1 MSLSYWEKSTLSTHD
16 LIVVGGGIV
25 GLSTALHYQ
34 IKHPKS
40 SVAIIERG
48 LFPSGAST
56 KNAGFACF
64 GSISELSENLESTSP
79 DNLLSLIESRYKGAL
94 QLRSL
99 LGDSTIGYK
108 AEGGF
113 ELAFNGHTHEQIDR
127 FNELLKPLFNADV
140 FSNATHTIKDRGFR
154 TDKVKGLIK
163 NAFEG
168 SLDTGKMVR
177 AFQRKCAESG
187 VQFYNQTTVMG
198 YEELASSAK
207 LSVKVGTDKVTL
219 TAQQIAFCTNA
230 FSKSLLPDLDLQPG
244 RGMVLV
250 TKPVEGFSL
259 EGTFHY
265 HGGYHYFRGVGNR
278 LLLGGG
284 RQLDLPVETTTEQGI
299 NATIFSQ
306 LQQDIHDFIAP
317 GKDLEIDYAWSGVMA
332 FGANKKPLIQ
342 RVTPRISVA
351 ARLGGM
357 GVAIGTH
364 VGAELAELLD
374 GLEGI

>member
-1 MSLSYWEKSTLSTHD
+1 MSLSYWEKSTLSAHD

-25 GLSTALHYQ
+25 GMSTALHYQ

-64 GSISELSENLESTSP
+64 GSISELAEDLESTSP
-79 DNLLSLIESRYKGAL
+79 DSLLSLIESRYKGAL
-94 QLRSL
+94 QLRNL
-99 LGDSTIGYK
+99 LGDSEIGYK
-108 AEGGF
+108 PEGGF
-113 ELAFNGHTHEQIDR
+113 ELDFNGHTHEQIDR

-140 FSNATHTIKDRGFR
+140 FSNVTPTIKARGFC

-187 VQFYNQTTVMG
+187 VQFYNQTTVLG

-207 LSVKVGTDKVTL
+207 LSVQVGTDKVTL

-230 FSKSLLPDLDLQPG
+230 FSKPLLPDLDLQPG

-284 RQLDLPVETTTEQGI
+284 RQLDLPGETTTEQGI

-306 LQQDIHDFIAP
+306 LQEDIHDFIAP

-332 FGANKKPLIQ
+332 FGANKKPIVQ

-357 GVAIGTH
+357 GVAIGTR

-374 GLEGI
+374 GL

>member
-1 MSLSYWEKSTLSTHD
+1 MSLSYWEKSTLSEHD

-25 GLSTALHYQ
+25 GMSTALHYQ

-64 GSISELSENLESTSP
+64 GSISELSEDLESTSQ
-79 DNLLSLIESRYKGAL
+79 DSLLSLIESRYKGAL
-94 QLRSL
+94 QLRNL
-99 LGDSTIGYK
+99 LGDSEIGYK
-108 AEGGF
+108 PEGGF
-113 ELAFNGHTHEQIDR
+113 ELDFNGHTHEQIDR

-140 FSNATHTIKDRGFR
+140 FSNVTPTIKDIGFR
-154 TDKVKGLIK
+154 NDKVKGLIK

-187 VQFYNQTTVMG
+187 VQFYNQTTVLG
-198 YEELASSAK
+198 YEELTSSAK
-207 LSVKVGTDKVTL
+207 LSVQVGTDKVTL

-259 EGTFHY
+259 QGTFHY

-284 RQLDLPVETTTEQGI
+284 RQLDLSGETTTEQGI
-299 NATIFSQ
+299 NDTIFSQ
-306 LQQDIHDFIAP
+306 LQQDVHDFIAP
-317 GKDLEIDYAWSGVMA
+317 GKGLEIDYAWSGVMA
-332 FGANKKPLIQ
+332 FGTNKKPLIQ
-342 RVTPRISVA
+342 RVSPRISVA

-357 GVAIGTH
+357 GVAIGTR

-374 GLEGI
+374 DLEGI

>member
-140 FSNATHTIKDRGFR
+140 FSNATPTIKDRGFR

-284 RQLDLPVETTTEQGI
+284 RQLDFTEETTTEQGI

-332 FGANKKPLIQ
+332 FGANKKPIIQ

-357 GVAIGTH
+357 GVAIGTR

>member
-1 MSLSYWEKSTLSTHD
+1 MSLSYWEKKTLSAHD

-25 GLSTALHYQ
+25 GMSTALHYQ

-64 GSISELSENLESTSP
+64 GSISELSEDLESTSQ
-79 DNLLSLIESRYKGAL
+79 DSLLSLIESRYKGAL
-94 QLRSL
+94 QLRKL

-108 AEGGF
+108 PEGGF
-113 ELAFNGHTHEQIDR
+113 ELDFNGHTHEQIDR

-140 FSNATHTIKDRGFR
+140 FSNVTPTINDIGFR

-187 VQFYNQTTVMG
+187 VQFYNQTTVLG

-207 LSVKVGTDKVTL
+207 LSVQVGTDKVTL

-265 HGGYHYFRGVGNR
+265 HGGYHYFRGVGKR

-284 RQLDLPVETTTEQGI
+284 RQLDLPGETTTEQGI

-306 LQQDIHDFIAP
+306 LQQDVHDFIAP
-317 GKDLEIDYAWSGVMA
+317 GKGLEIDYAWSGVMA
-332 FGANKKPLIQ
+332 FGTNKKPLIQ
-342 RVTPRISVA
+342 RVSPRISVA

-357 GVAIGTH
+357 GVAIGTR

-374 GLEGI
+374 DLEGV

>member
-1 MSLSYWEKSTLSTHD
+1 MSLSYWEKSTLSEHD

-25 GLSTALHYQ
+25 GMSTALHYQ

-40 SVAIIERG
+40 SVAVIERG

-64 GSISELSENLESTSP
+64 GSISELAEDLESTSP
-79 DNLLSLIESRYKGAL
+79 DSLLSLIESRYKGAL
-94 QLRSL
+94 QLRDL
-99 LGDSTIGYK
+99 LGDSEIGYK
-108 AEGGF
+108 PEGGF
-113 ELAFNGHTHEQIDR
+113 ELDFNGHTHEQIDR

-140 FSNATHTIKDRGFR
+140 FSNVTPTIKDIGFR

-187 VQFYNQTTVMG
+187 VHFYNQTTVLG
-198 YEELASSAK
+198 YEELTSSAK
-207 LSVKVGTDKVTL
+207 LSVQVGTDKVTL

-259 EGTFHY
+259 QGTFHY

-284 RQLDLPVETTTEQGI
+284 RQLDLSGETTTEQGI
-299 NATIFSQ
+299 NDTIFSQ
-306 LQQDIHDFIAP
+306 LQQDVHDFIAP
-317 GKDLEIDYAWSGVMA
+317 GKDFEIDYAWSGVMA
-332 FGANKKPLIQ
+332 FGANKKPIVQ
-342 RVTPRISVA
+342 RVSPRISVA

-357 GVAIGTH
+357 GVAIGTR

-374 GLEGI
+374 DLEGI

>member
-1 MSLSYWEKSTLSTHD
+1 MSLSYWEKSTLSEHD

-25 GLSTALHYQ
+25 GMSTALHYQ

-40 SVAIIERG
+40 SVAVIERG

-64 GSISELSENLESTSP
+64 GSISELAEDLESTSP
-79 DNLLSLIESRYKGAL
+79 DSLLSLIESRYKGAL
-94 QLRSL
+94 QLRDL
-99 LGDSTIGYK
+99 LGDSEIGYK
-108 AEGGF
+108 PEGGF
-113 ELAFNGHTHEQIDR
+113 ELDFNGHTHEQIDR

-140 FSNATHTIKDRGFR
+140 FSNVTPTIKDIGFR

-187 VQFYNQTTVMG
+187 VHFYNQTTVLG
-198 YEELASSAK
+198 YEELTSSAK
-207 LSVKVGTDKVTL
+207 LSVQVGTDKVTL

-259 EGTFHY
+259 QGTFHY

-284 RQLDLPVETTTEQGI
+284 RQLDLSGETTTEQGI
-299 NATIFSQ
+299 NDTIFSQ
-306 LQQDIHDFIAP
+306 LQQDVHDFIAP
-317 GKDLEIDYAWSGVMA
+317 GKGLEIDYAWSGVMA
-332 FGANKKPLIQ
+332 FGTNKKPLIQ
-342 RVTPRISVA
+342 RVSPRISVA

-357 GVAIGTH
+357 GVAIGTR

-374 GLEGI
+374 DLEGI

>member
-1 MSLSYWEKSTLSTHD
+1 MSLSYWEKSTLSAHD

-25 GLSTALHYQ
+25 GMSTALHYQ

-64 GSISELSENLESTSP
+64 GSISELAEDLESTSP
-79 DNLLSLIESRYKGAL
+79 DSLLSLIESRYKGAL
-94 QLRSL
+94 QLRKL

-113 ELAFNGHTHEQIDR
+113 ELDFNGHTHEQIDR

-140 FSNATHTIKDRGFR
+140 FSNVTPTIKDRGFR

-187 VQFYNQTTVMG
+187 VQFYNQTTVLG

-207 LSVKVGTDKVTL
+207 LSVQVGTDKVTL

-284 RQLDLPVETTTEQGI
+284 RQLDFTGETTTEQGI

-357 GVAIGTH
+357 GVAIGTR

>member
-1 MSLSYWEKSTLSTHD
+1 MSLSYWEKKTLSAHD

-25 GLSTALHYQ
+25 GMSTALHYQ

-64 GSISELSENLESTSP
+64 GSISELSEDLESTSQ
-79 DNLLSLIESRYKGAL
+79 DSLLSLIESRYKGAL
-94 QLRSL
+94 QLRKL

-108 AEGGF
+108 PEGGF
-113 ELAFNGHTHEQIDR
+113 ELDFTGHTHEQIDR

-140 FSNATHTIKDRGFR
+140 FSNVTPTIKDIGFR

-187 VQFYNQTTVMG
+187 VHFYNQTTVLG
-198 YEELASSAK
+198 YEELTSSAK
-207 LSVKVGTDKVTL
+207 LSVQVGTDKVTL

-259 EGTFHY
+259 QGTFHY

-284 RQLDLPVETTTEQGI
+284 RQLDLSGETTTEQGI
-299 NATIFSQ
+299 NDTIFSQ
-306 LQQDIHDFIAP
+306 LQQDVHDFIAP
-317 GKDLEIDYAWSGVMA
+317 GKDFEIDYAWSGVMA
-332 FGANKKPLIQ
+332 FGANKKPIVQ
-342 RVTPRISVA
+342 RVSPRISVA

-357 GVAIGTH
+357 GVAIGTR

-374 GLEGI
+374 DLEGI

>member
-1 MSLSYWEKSTLSTHD
+1 MSLSYWEKSTLSAHD

-25 GLSTALHYQ
+25 GMSTAFHYQ

-64 GSISELSENLESTSP
+64 GSISELAEDLESTSP
-79 DNLLSLIESRYKGAL
+79 DSLLSLIESRYKGAL
-94 QLRSL
+94 QLRNL
-99 LGDSTIGYK
+99 LGDSEIGYK
-108 AEGGF
+108 PEGGF
-113 ELAFNGHTHEQIDR
+113 ELDFNGHTHEQIDR

-140 FSNATHTIKDRGFR
+140 FSNVTPTIKDRGFC

-168 SLDTGKMVR
+168 SLDTGKMIR

-187 VQFYNQTTVMG
+187 VQFYNQTTVLG

-207 LSVKVGTDKVTL
+207 LSVQVGTDKVTL

>member
-1 MSLSYWEKSTLSTHD
+1 MSLSYWEKKTLSAHD

-25 GLSTALHYQ
+25 GMSTALHYQ

-64 GSISELSENLESTSP
+64 GSISELAEDLESTSP
-79 DNLLSLIESRYKGAL
+79 DSLLSLIESRYKGAL
-94 QLRSL
+94 QLRDL
-99 LGDSTIGYK
+99 LGDSEIGYK
-108 AEGGF
+108 PEGGF
-113 ELAFNGHTHEQIDR
+113 ELDFNGHTHEQIDR

-140 FSNATHTIKDRGFR
+140 FSNVTPTINDIGFR

-187 VQFYNQTTVMG
+187 VQFYNQTTVLG
-198 YEELASSAK
+198 YKELASSAK
-207 LSVKVGTDKVTL
+207 LSVQVGTDKVTL

-284 RQLDLPVETTTEQGI
+284 RQLDLPGETTTEQGI

-306 LQQDIHDFIAP
+306 LQQDVHDFIAP
-317 GKDLEIDYAWSGVMA
+317 GKGLEIDYAWSGVMA
-332 FGANKKPLIQ
+332 FGTNKKPLIQ
-342 RVTPRISVA
+342 RVSPRISVA

-357 GVAIGTH
+357 GVAIGTR

-374 GLEGI
+374 DLEGI